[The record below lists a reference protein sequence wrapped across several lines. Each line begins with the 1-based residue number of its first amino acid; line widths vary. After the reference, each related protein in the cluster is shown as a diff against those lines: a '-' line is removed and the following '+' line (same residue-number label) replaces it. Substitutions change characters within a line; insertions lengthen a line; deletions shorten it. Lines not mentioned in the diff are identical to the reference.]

1 MMAMMVSLERRLQ
14 IGSDGNRERQFF
26 THSLQYL
33 TTASGCQVEMD
44 EWMITSYEVEFGR
57 EIGSGGLY
65 VFCIPVVIAYPLI
78 VYFVSGQ
85 VFQGSWNRMKV
96 ALKVL
101 IVEGGVT
108 PSLLVCQITFYTMF
122 FHIYLGLPR
131 LSVMRSR

>member
-1 MMAMMVSLERRLQ
+1 
-14 IGSDGNRERQFF
+14 
-26 THSLQYL
+26 
-33 TTASGCQVEMD
+33 
-44 EWMITSYEVEFGR
+44 VEFGQ

-65 VFCIPVVIAYPLI
+65 VFCIPAVIAYPLI

-108 PSLLVCQITFYTMF
+108 PTSAVCQITLYTMS
-122 FHIYLGLPR
+122 FHIYPGLHRP
-131 LSVMRSR
+131 SVMRSR